1 MIFYYSSSVK
11 IFLFNFSSLNIRH
24 FYWCDS
30 GDSMALGSVSFK
42 HGGRAVGAGGASP
55 SSQSGEQL
63 SLGCDRQ
70 VIAALV
76 AADACQQLPRGLSY
90 PFSDLPLF
98 PGYSGRLGLGVVN
111 KASTERC

>member
-1 MIFYYSSSVK
+1 MK

-30 GDSMALGSVSFK
+30 GDSMALGSVSFI
-42 HGGRAVGAGGASP
+42 HGGRAIGAGGASP

-70 VIAALV
+70 VSAALV
-76 AADACQQLPRGLSY
+76 AVAARQQLPGGL
-90 PFSDLPLF
+90 
-98 PGYSGRLGLGVVN
+98 
-111 KASTERC
+111 